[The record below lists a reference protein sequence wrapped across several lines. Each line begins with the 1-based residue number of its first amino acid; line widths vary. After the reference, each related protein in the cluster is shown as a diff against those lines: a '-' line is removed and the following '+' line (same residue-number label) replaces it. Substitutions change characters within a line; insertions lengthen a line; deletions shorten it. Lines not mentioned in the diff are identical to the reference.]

1 MRRVSRFRGTN
12 KSIEICWKIL
22 NILWNVVKKITRSSS
37 QPYKEFMSS
46 LEILTMERIM
56 FPVKSHID
64 SRYRTIEIVFLLH
77 KSKICHKIC

>member
-1 MRRVSRFRGTN
+1 MRPVSRFRGTN
-12 KSIEICWKIL
+12 KSIEICKKRL
-22 NILWNVVKKITRSSS
+22 NILWNVVKKIMRSS

-46 LEILTMERIM
+46 LLEILTMERIM

-64 SRYRTIEIVFLLH
+64 SRYRTIEIVFLHH